1 MNGETGLLVVNI
13 IAESKMEFFQFILN
27 DAVHISLI
35 GQLWQKEELSALS
48 DAIDSCIHQQQN
60 IVVLDLQR
68 LSFISNQ
75 GLGLLVR
82 IHSTLEAAG
91 GNLILNCNN
100 SDILELFRISGFGEF
115 MKIVNNQ
122 IELQQ
127 ILASIPA
134 KISHV

>member
-1 MNGETGLLVVNI
+1 
-13 IAESKMEFFQFILN
+13 MEFFQFILN

-75 GLGLLVR
+75 GLGSLVR

-122 IELQQ
+122 IE